1 MLRSDFLCNHFTA
14 GSRRSTISQ
23 RMKTPLV
30 STKAIAHEKSMWQA
44 LKRLSYWFFIDSD
57 QSIYQWMQKE
67 RQKHWERGCGC
78 TATVM
83 DYWKGNVQNVLCRVC
98 ALHIKDSAQEN
109 GSCQHLQTYSKKM
122 QPYCIKN
129 KILERE
135 KKKKNSLHS
144 HLNITERWRNTC
156 ARTHNTYWYIHT
168 SVSLSSHSQCVIRSI
183 KKRQLQPPA
192 VPSGLFLRQRP
203 AMERHALLDYSFAGC
218 NSAHCSF
225 PHCLM
230 YAEFPDAR
238 AASVRLRHTSS
249 QELK

>member
-1 MLRSDFLCNHFTA
+1 MLRSDFLCNLFTA

-30 STKAIAHEKSMWQA
+30 STEAIAHEKSMWQA

-67 RQKHWERGCGC
+67 RQKHRERGCGC

-83 DYWKGNVQNVLCRVC
+83 DYWEGNVQNVLCRVC

-135 KKKKNSLHS
+135 KKKKLLTLSFEH
-144 HLNITERWRNTC
+144 HRMMKK
-156 ARTHNTYWYIHT
+156 RTHNTYWYIHT
-168 SVSLSSHSQCVIRSI
+168 SVSLSSHSECVIRSI
-183 KKRQLQPPA
+183 KKTTPA
-192 VPSGLFLRQRP
+192 SSCPLRLVPQTMACYGVPRFREAPGLFIC
-203 AMERHALLDYSFAGC
+203 G
-218 NSAHCSF
+218 
-225 PHCLM
+225 
-230 YAEFPDAR
+230 
-238 AASVRLRHTSS
+238 V
-249 QELK
+249 

>member
-1 MLRSDFLCNHFTA
+1 MLRSDFLCNLFTA
-14 GSRRSTISQ
+14 GLRRSTISQ

-30 STKAIAHEKSMWQA
+30 STEAIAHEKSMWQA

-67 RQKHWERGCGC
+67 RQKHRERGCGC

-83 DYWKGNVQNVLCRVC
+83 DYWEGNVQNVLCRVC

-135 KKKKNSLHS
+135 KKKKLLTLSFEHHRMMKKHLCTHTQHILIHS
-144 HLNITERWRNTC
+144 HLCISIFPLRVCDKVNKKDN
-156 ARTHNTYWYIHT
+156 
-168 SVSLSSHSQCVIRSI
+168 SSLQLSPPVCSSD
-183 KKRQLQPPA
+183 
-192 VPSGLFLRQRP
+192 SGLLWSATIPWGSWIIHLRGVTQPTALFLI
-203 AMERHALLDYSFAGC
+203 A
-218 NSAHCSF
+218 
-225 PHCLM
+225 
-230 YAEFPDAR
+230 
-238 AASVRLRHTSS
+238 
-249 QELK
+249 

>member
-14 GSRRSTISQ
+14 GSWRSTISQ

-135 KKKKNSLHS
+135 KKKKTPYTLIWTSQNDEETLVRAH
-144 HLNITERWRNTC
+144 T
-156 ARTHNTYWYIHT
+156 THTDTFTPLYLYLPT
-168 SVSLSSHSQCVIRSI
+168 PSVW
-183 KKRQLQPPA
+183 
-192 VPSGLFLRQRP
+192 
-203 AMERHALLDYSFAGC
+203 
-218 NSAHCSF
+218 
-225 PHCLM
+225 
-230 YAEFPDAR
+230 
-238 AASVRLRHTSS
+238 
-249 QELK
+249 